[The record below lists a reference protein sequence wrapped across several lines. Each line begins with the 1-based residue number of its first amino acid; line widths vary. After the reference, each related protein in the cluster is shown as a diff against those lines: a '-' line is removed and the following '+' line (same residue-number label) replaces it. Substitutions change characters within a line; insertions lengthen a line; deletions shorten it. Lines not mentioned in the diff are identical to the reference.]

1 MGQIQVVV
9 ELRSVNI
16 IALADVSYWQF
27 EQLTRSNRARG
38 VDGGVSGSN
47 YSNAVAPTLC

>member
-16 IALADVSYWQF
+16 IVY
-27 EQLTRSNRARG
+27 RRARLQWPMCHT
-38 VDGGVSGSN
+38 GSL
-47 YSNAVAPTLC
+47 SNCPDQIGPGALMEG